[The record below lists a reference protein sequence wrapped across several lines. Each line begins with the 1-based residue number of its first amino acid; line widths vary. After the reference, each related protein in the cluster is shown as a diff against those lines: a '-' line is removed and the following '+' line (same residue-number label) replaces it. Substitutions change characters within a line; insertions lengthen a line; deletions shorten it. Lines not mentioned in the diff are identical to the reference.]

1 MFIYYKTDPHL
12 SDCNVFDLLN
22 ILSAIEQVEQNIDD
36 LTEFSIFMNNFDSVC
51 LNCIHIECNKIKKY
65 ICDMINKKTFDLNFD
80 HNMNEDGIE
89 KAIYE
94 NFCLNQIKYEF
105 DFMANDLKS
114 DIDKIKEPLSK
125 KILYDLK

>member
-1 MFIYYKTDPHL
+1 
-12 SDCNVFDLLN
+12 
-22 ILSAIEQVEQNIDD
+22 
-36 LTEFSIFMNNFDSVC
+36 MNNFDSVC

-94 NFCLNQIKYEF
+94 NFCLIKSNMNLILWQMISKVILTKLKNHYPKKYY
-105 DFMANDLKS
+105 MTLNDTTTVVLF
-114 DIDKIKEPLSK
+114 LNK
-125 KILYDLK
+125 K